1 MKRMGLVFWLL
12 ALFPPVLQAA
22 PAPVTA
28 ETLAGK
34 SSSPGVGPDTYTLV
48 LKQGGKTVVS
58 RKDDTEGGHVPEVQ
72 TFPAKYCGVPV
83 QVVVLW
89 AEHNNAEWGGDLY
102 DFLIFNPQNWGL
114 VDEFQQSDTINK
126 ESGKWNF
133 HADADHT
140 IAILRA
146 GHYYGPR
153 CRIFDL
159 YTKPLPA
166 KGPSF
171 DCKTASNRAE
181 EMVCKH
187 PELAALDRAYGARL
201 RDRLLKVPAAERQ
214 DAANG
219 YYWDMGIRDN
229 SAMSVKD
236 LAAAYRDALGTD
248 SAQYFAE
255 KQPAQSAHA
264 ACEKAHTPSE
274 KTVCANP
281 QLKTLDEQL
290 AQAYHQAFIRTQP
303 NSPERREL
311 IQAQRNWLKTRDTC
325 KADVPCLEQAYRN
338 RIQRLSDHAR

>member
-1 MKRMGLVFWLL
+1 MRNK
-12 ALFPPVLQAA
+12 P
-22 PAPVTA
+22 T
-28 ETLAGK
+28 
-34 SSSPGVGPDTYTLV
+34 D
-48 LKQGGKTVVS
+48 
-58 RKDDTEGGHVPEVQ
+58 
-72 TFPAKYCGVPV
+72 
-83 QVVVLW
+83 
-89 AEHNNAEWGGDLY
+89 EWG
-102 DFLIFNPQNWGL
+102 
-114 VDEFQQSDTINK
+114 S
-126 ESGKWNF
+126 
-133 HADADHT
+133 HADGEHS
-140 IAILRA
+140 IAVLRA

-171 DCKTASNRAE
+171 DCKTASNLAE

-274 KTVCANP
+274 KTVCANS